1 MFEGLAKGRHST
13 DGRAKLRFSGR
24 EMCLLCLHVPS
35 VKCGWCGD
43 GGCWLEMV
51 ERSPNHYHV
60 PWLGPEGHVSERTEA
75 GI

>member
-13 DGRAKLRFSGR
+13 DGRAK
-24 EMCLLCLHVPS
+24 PS
-35 VKCGWCGD
+35 FLEEKCVCCVYVFQVWMVWR

-51 ERSPNHYHV
+51 ERSPNHYDV

-75 GI
+75 GV